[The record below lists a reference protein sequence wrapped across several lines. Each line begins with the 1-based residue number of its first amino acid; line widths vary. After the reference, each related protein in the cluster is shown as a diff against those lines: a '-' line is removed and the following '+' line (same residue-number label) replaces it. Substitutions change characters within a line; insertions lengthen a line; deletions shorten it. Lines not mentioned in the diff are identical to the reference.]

1 MESFTEPRKR
11 KGIQLAMPFEE
22 RRLLNQ
28 GRFHVK
34 WTPPYLVQPKL
45 NGERCRVIREEGIC
59 LLLSS
64 TEELILSVP
73 HIQQWCLSHLP
84 LGEWDG
90 ELYVHG
96 WNWAEIHGVV
106 GRTTNLHENYE
117 AMELHL
123 FDWPSRNEPQFMRLV
138 ELRNMFSSL
147 SKGGPLRY
155 VKSEVAHTLE
165 EVYQLYDRFIGE
177 GYEGFIIRELSAPYI
192 RRRSGAM
199 MKFKPKERDEYKIV
213 GVYEAIS
220 ENGEPKGMI
229 GGFHCVDD
237 MGTPFN
243 PAAGRLKHDKR
254 IEYWQRWLD
263 EPEYFIGK
271 FVTVEYQTMSDKN
284 KVPLFCGVAEPL
296 VDIDLKSNTKL

>member
-1 MESFTEPRKR
+1 MDFPNGNRKR

-28 GRFHVK
+28 GHFHTR

-96 WNWAEIHGVV
+96 WSWAEIHGVV

-123 FDWPSRNEPQFMRLV
+123 FDWPSRNEPQLMRLV
-138 ELRNMFSSL
+138 ELRKMFSSL

-155 VKSEVAHTLE
+155 VRSEVAHTLE
-165 EVYQLYDRFIGE
+165 DVYQLYDRFIGE
-177 GYEGFIIRELSAPYI
+177 GYEGFIIRELSAPYE
-192 RRRSGAM
+192 RKRSGAM
-199 MKFKPKERDEYKIV
+199 MKFKPKATDHYKIT
-213 GVYEAIS
+213 GCYEAIS
-220 ENGEPKGMI
+220 EDGTPKGILGGFNCIDDMQTTFSVGAGKLSHDERRLIWNRYVTCGCI
-229 GGFHCVDD
+229 GG
-237 MGTPFN
+237 
-243 PAAGRLKHDKR
+243 
-254 IEYWQRWLD
+254 EWL
-263 EPEYFIGK
+263 E
-271 FVTVEYQTMSDKN
+271 VEYQTLSDKN
-284 KVPLFCGVAEPL
+284 KVPLFSRAVR
-296 VDIDLKSNTKL
+296 II